1 MSNTTKDMTVGSP
14 LKLILGFSVPLLF
27 GMLFQ
32 QFYSLIDTA
41 IVGKFLGVNALS
53 GVGATG
59 SVNFLVI
66 GFCNGV
72 CSGFSIPVAR
82 QFGAKKE
89 QELRRYVGNSMWLS
103 IIFAALM
110 TVFVSIFCSNILKL
124 MNTPKDFFE
133 YSYTYI
139 LIIFLGI
146 PATYLYNLLS
156 GMIRALGDSKT
167 PLIFLIISSLL
178 NIALDLF
185 LILVIP
191 LGVAGAALATVIS
204 QLVSGVLCLFYI
216 KAKFPILHLNKDDFK
231 MRSYYM
237 KRLCAD
243 GIPMGL
249 QYSITAIG
257 SVILQT
263 SVNGLGTNIVA
274 AVTAAGKI
282 NMFFACPF
290 DALGSTMAT
299 YGGQNVGAGK
309 YDRLGKGMRDALVI
323 GCVYSVFAFLFL
335 QFFTPT
341 LALLFLDA
349 KETVIISY
357 MKRFLTYATLFFPA
371 LAAVNI
377 IRFLIQGMGFS
388 KFAILSGVFEM
399 VARTAMGLFLVPAFG
414 FQAVCFAHPSAW
426 IAADIFLVPAFLL
439 CRNWLVKAMGQSK

>member
-1 MSNTTKDMTVGSP
+1 MSNTTKDMTGGSP
-14 LKLILGFSVPLLF
+14 LKLILGFSIPLLF

-41 IVGKFLGVNALS
+41 IVGKFLGVSALS

-59 SVNFLVI
+59 SVNFMVI

-110 TVFVSIFCSNILKL
+110 TIIVSAFCRNILKL
-124 MNTPKDFFE
+124 MNTPGDFFS

-146 PATYLYNLLS
+146 PATFLYNLLS
-156 GMIRALGDSKT
+156 GIIRALGDSRT

-204 QLVSGVLCLFYI
+204 QLVSGILCLFYM
-216 KAKFPILHLNKDDFK
+216 KAKFPILHLSKDDLKIRF
-231 MRSYYM
+231 YYM
-237 KRLCAD
+237 RRLCGD

-274 AVTAAGKI
+274 AVTASTKI

-309 YDRLGKGMRDALVI
+309 YERLGKGMRDALII
-323 GCVYSVFAFLFL
+323 GCVYSVLAFVFL
-335 QFFTPT
+335 QLFTPA
-341 LALLFLDA
+341 LALLFLEA

-357 MKRFLTYATLFFPA
+357 MQRFLTFSTLFFPA

-377 IRFLIQGMGFS
+377 VRFLIQGMGFS
-388 KFAILSGVFEM
+388 RFAILSGVFEM
-399 VARTAMGLFLVPAFG
+399 IARAAMGLFLVPVFG

-426 IAADIFLVPAFLL
+426 VAADIFLIPAFLL
-439 CRNWLVKAMGQSK
+439 CRKWLRKTIA